1 MLLATCPHPHSPH
14 LHHPLPFAQAR
25 PRNARVF
32 AINLIYE
39 RTLWQQ
45 WPCSCTHPK
54 PSPIPNPNPNL
65 PLPPSRKRSR
75 CAALLLNLLP
85 GKGKMNLSKLFEW
98 HSRGKGRPEDAA
110 LAPAPAADEEGT
122 VGRAAKEMRQSKQM
136 AARHALGVGRAAMLW
151 LSLWLLFHSGIPH
164 SHPRN
169 SSSAGSS
176 SGGSSN
182 SGGSFRQR

>member
-14 LHHPLPFAQAR
+14 LHHSLPFAQAR

-98 HSRGKGRPEDAA
+98 HSRGKGRAEDAA
-110 LAPAPAADEEGT
+110 LAPAPDEEGT